1 MHLLRGQPPG
11 YQRAAWAAAGLRAP
25 PDETIGA
32 HINADYAVGFQTGAA
47 AAALEASRKDEAHF
61 EATRAAFHQA
71 AESQSMAQHA
81 INILQAQAQDYQH
94 MQNTIAQ
101 LRLRVHNLEN
111 MVADLLNDPSRK
123 GKGAGPAQPSWEG
136 MEEPLSKRLRAFNW
150 KNSGK

>member
-1 MHLLRGQPPG
+1 MHLPRGQPPG

-25 PDETIGA
+25 PEEMIGA
-32 HINADYAVGFQTGAA
+32 HISADYAVGFQTGAA

-71 AESQSMAQHA
+71 AESHSMAQHA
-81 INILQAQAQDYQH
+81 INLLQAQAQAYQH
-94 MQNTIAQ
+94 MQHTIEQ
-101 LRLRVHNLEN
+101 LRARVHNLEN

-136 MEEPLSKRLRAFNW
+136 MEEPLSKRLRALNW